1 MGLIFKT
8 LLGASIREETSFAR
22 KKTVL
27 KGLEQGAKK
36 TVRNEQK
43 SFHGGLLIL
52 LGIPRRDSFQGQFPR
67 WRQQLNDPSK
77 TNPKANSKLKP
88 TPRRA
93 AVSSVF
99 QPAELI

>member
-1 MGLIFKT
+1 MGLILKT

-27 KGLEQGAKK
+27 KGLEQGDKK
-36 TVRNEQK
+36 PSETNRNP
-43 SFHGGLLIL
+43 FMGGLPLL
-52 LGIPRRDSFQGQFPR
+52 LGI
-67 WRQQLNDPSK
+67 
-77 TNPKANSKLKP
+77 
-88 TPRRA
+88 PRRA